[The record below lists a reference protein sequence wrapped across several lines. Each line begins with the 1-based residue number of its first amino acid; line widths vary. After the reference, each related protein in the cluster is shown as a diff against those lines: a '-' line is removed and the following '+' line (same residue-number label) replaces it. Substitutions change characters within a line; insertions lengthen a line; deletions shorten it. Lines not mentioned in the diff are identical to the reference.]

1 MKVSLKFCCFALL
14 LFLVGCEAKNDVD
27 IKASAENNLSVSG
40 VIAEPLDNLVYK
52 NKRFSFGIKQFPKD
66 FEIEYLN
73 DDAGLIFKKAVVPPP
88 SGNPKDPS
96 FNYTVEIYVTSSENL
111 EDFGGVSDLV
121 GKKYAGY
128 TFEFA
133 DYGDFSGYYVN
144 EGVMLNAVS
153 HFFTFGK
160 GNKFIYEVYLK
171 VPSKYYSAQKDVFE
185 KLVKDIVFF

>member
-1 MKVSLKFCCFALL
+1 MLL
-14 LFLVGCEAKNDVD
+14 LFLAGCGVKEDVDVSVPTKND
-27 IKASAENNLSVSG
+27 LSSG
-40 VIAEPLDNLVYK
+40 GVTTGSLDNFVYK
-52 NKRFSFGIKQFPKD
+52 NKRFSFGMKQFPKD

-96 FNYTVEIYVTSSENL
+96 FNYTSEIYVTSSENL
-111 EDFGGVSDLV
+111 EDFDGIGDFV

-160 GNKFIYEVYLK
+160 GNKFIHEVYLK

>member
-1 MKVSLKFCCFALL
+1 MA
-14 LFLVGCEAKNDVD
+14 GCGVKEDMDVNIPAKNDLSGAGGAKV
-27 IKASAENNLSVSG
+27 AS
-40 VIAEPLDNLVYK
+40 LDNLVYT

-66 FEIEYLN
+66 FEVEYLN

-96 FNYTVEIYVTSSENL
+96 FNYTAEIYVTPSENF
-111 EDFGGVSDLV
+111 EDLDSVGDFI
-121 GKKYAGY
+121 GKKYSGY

-133 DYGDFSGYYVN
+133 DYENFSGYYVN

-160 GNKFIYEVYLK
+160 GNDVIYEIYLK
-171 VPSKYYSAQKDVFE
+171 VPSKYYSAQKDGFE
-185 KLVKDIVFF
+185 KLVKDVVFF